1 MIGVLDPA
9 GPVGAGERIILF
21 DSVAIMLAIVIP
33 VIACTLFFA
42 WWFRASNRGARYL
55 PQWRYSGRLE
65 LLVWSIPALTVL
77 FLGGIAWES
86 AHDLDPAKRLQPE
99 AKPLEVQVVSL
110 DWKWLFIYPQ
120 QHAATLNRL
129 IIPAGTPIHFQ
140 LTSATVM
147 NSFFVPRLGSQI
159 YTMAGMT
166 TDLYLRADEPGE
178 YAGMSAQFSGDGFS
192 DMRFTV
198 AAVPPAQFQA
208 WVLGLHD
215 APSLDAAAY
224 AALAARH
231 TSGGITTY
239 GSVAEGLFR
248 DIVQMRLKVGG

>member
-9 GPVGAGERIILF
+9 GPVGAGERIILL

-33 VIACTLFFA
+33 VMACTLFVA
-42 WWFRASNRGARYL
+42 WWFRASNRRAQYR

-65 LLVWSIPALTVL
+65 LLVWSIPALIVL

-86 AHDLDPAKRLQPE
+86 SHALDPAKRLTSE

-110 DWKWLFIYPQ
+110 DWRWLFIYPQ
-120 QHAATLNRL
+120 QHAASLNRL
-129 IIPAGTPIHFQ
+129 MIPAGTPIHFQ

-159 YTMAGMT
+159 YTMAGMA

-178 YAGMSAQFSGDGFS
+178 YAGISAQFSGDGFS

-198 AAVPPAQFQA
+198 SAVPPAQFQA
-208 WVLGLHD
+208 WAAGLHD
-215 APSLDAAAY
+215 APPLDAAAY
-224 AALAARH
+224 AALAAAH
-231 TSGGITTY
+231 TTGGAATY
-239 GSVAEGLFR
+239 GSVSEGLFR